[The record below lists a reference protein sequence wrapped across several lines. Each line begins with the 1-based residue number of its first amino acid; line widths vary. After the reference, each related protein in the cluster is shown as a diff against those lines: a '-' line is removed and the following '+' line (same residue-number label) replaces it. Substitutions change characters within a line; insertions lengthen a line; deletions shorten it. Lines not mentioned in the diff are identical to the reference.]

1 MTRELTDQDIKTLQF
16 GKRIGYVFLLITLS
30 LGALLNLTY
39 FLLIKSEPNYL
50 FVGLIDLGIVLLA
63 YFICNSVNHK
73 INLDLKENRKEL
85 LKRTVQEKKE
95 EFCSEPGS
103 GMLYIPILG
112 DLFPKLW
119 GQKMKMTKRYF
130 IVAEDYKHEVDTDI
144 YNAVEEGSDFYIH
157 FANHSGKVL
166 GFSKDE

>member
-1 MTRELTDQDIKTLQF
+1 MTRELSEQDIKTLQF

-30 LGALLNLTY
+30 LGALFNLTY

-63 YFICNSVNHK
+63 YFICNRVNHK
-73 INLDLKENRKEL
+73 INQDLKDNRKEL

-119 GQKMKMTKRYF
+119 DQKMKMTKKYF
-130 IVAEDYKHEVDTDI
+130 IVAQDYKHEVDADI
-144 YNAVEEGSDFYIH
+144 YNAVEEGSDLYIH
-157 FANHSGKVL
+157 FANNSGKVL
-166 GFSKDE
+166 SFSKDE

>member
-1 MTRELTDQDIKTLQF
+1 MTRELTEQDIKTLQF
-16 GKRIGYVFLLITLS
+16 GKRIGYAFLFITLC

-39 FLLIKSEPNYL
+39 FLLIKTEPNYL
-50 FVGLIDLGIVLLA
+50 FVGLTDLGIVLLA
-63 YFICNSVNHK
+63 YFICNRVNHK
-73 INLDLKENRKEL
+73 INQDLKENTKEL

-95 EFCSEPGS
+95 EFCSEPVS

-119 GQKMKMTKRYF
+119 GQEMKMIKRYF
-130 IVAEDYKHEVDTDI
+130 IVANDYKHEVDIDL
-144 YNAVEEGSDFYIH
+144 YSKLEEGADFYIH

-166 GFSKDE
+166 SLSQI

>member
-1 MTRELTDQDIKTLQF
+1 MTRELSEQDIKTLQF

-30 LGALLNLTY
+30 LGALFNLTY

-63 YFICNSVNHK
+63 YFICNRVNHK
-73 INLDLKENRKEL
+73 INQDLKDNKKEL

-119 GQKMKMTKRYF
+119 DQKMKMTKKYF
-130 IVAEDYKHEVDTDI
+130 IVAQDYKHEVDADI
-144 YNAVEEGSDFYIH
+144 YNAVEEGSDLYIH
-157 FANHSGKVL
+157 FENNSGKVL
-166 GFSKDE
+166 SFSKDE